1 MGRLRL
7 QLSNIE
13 LESMTSWP
21 APMIEDYLAINDAL
35 NLATPET
42 VVISAE
48 VTTKGFQIILADN
61 ASPMNINLNPRAV
74 DGERVTVKNI
84 GAGNVTI
91 VGNIDGVA
99 NDVLPLSGVG
109 NYVFFSSVGYW
120 VKF

>member
-99 NDVLPLSGVG
+99 NDVLPLSSVG

>member
-21 APMIEDYLAINDAL
+21 APMIEDYLAINYAL
-35 NLATPET
+35 NLATPDT

-48 VTTKGFQIILADN
+48 VTTRGFQIILADN
-61 ASPMNINLNPRAV
+61 AAPMNINLNPRAV

-99 NDVLPLSGVG
+99 NDVLPLSNVG

>member
-42 VVISAE
+42 VVTSTE
-48 VTTKGFQIILADN
+48 VTTNGFQLILSDN
-61 ASPMNINLNPRAV
+61 AAPMNINLNPRAV

-91 VGNIDGVA
+91 IGNIDGVA
-99 NDVLPLSGVG
+99 NDVLPLSSVG